1 MKCTHN
7 YFYGYEYDDD
17 DEDSINRFYFVEA
30 YRGSSQEGTVYPV
43 YRNFK
48 KLKVINLTSFCKTR
62 ITDKKI

>member
-30 YRGSSQEGTVYPV
+30 YRGGYSIPSIQKFHETKG
-43 YRNFK
+43 
-48 KLKVINLTSFCKTR
+48 LTSFCKTR
-62 ITDKKI
+62 MTGKKI